1 MTAAT
6 NVAAAD
12 RPDAA
17 ARTYATPTV
26 HPDLGNEV
34 LLQLHPKGIPMFVT
48 PASERFKTDFEAF
61 RRWFVDHEAMIAKL
75 LRTYGALRFRGFPVK
90 GTEEFAAMTAHYE
103 PATMGYTG
111 GGTPRAA
118 VAGKVFESTRVDE
131 RYAIRLHQE
140 MSYLPHFPYK
150 LAFYSKVPAETGG
163 ATSICDIRKV
173 EALAPRALLDEV
185 RRRGVMYRRNFRD
198 GNASTEDWSP
208 VLASIHRSWQDSFGS
223 ADKAEVQAQVE
234 AMGLEWEW
242 LADGSLQTTYVSP
255 GFVVHPVTGE
265 QHWFNQINQYHTTD
279 ADAIWPLFAAQY
291 GEGRSYSEVFYGDG
305 EPIPLEY
312 VHELRRANLLATVDE
327 PWLENEVMI
336 LDNVICCHG
345 RQPYTGKRETL
356 VQLFG
361 SGKHD

>member
-1 MTAAT
+1 MTTAT
-6 NVAAAD
+6 NVAAT
-12 RPDAA
+12 RPAA
-17 ARTYATPTV
+17 GTRTYANPTA
-26 HPDLGNEV
+26 HPELGDEV
-34 LLQLHPKGIPMFVT
+34 RLQLHPKGIPMFVT

-61 RRWFVDHEAMIAKL
+61 RKWFVDHEAVIEEL
-75 LRTYGALRFRGFPVK
+75 LRTYGALRFRGFPIRS
-90 GTEEFAAMTAHYE
+90 TEEFAAMTAHYE
-103 PATMGYTG
+103 PAKMGYAG
-111 GGTPRAA
+111 GGTPRSA

-131 RYAIRLHQE
+131 HYSIRLHQE

-163 ATSICDIRKV
+163 ATSICDIRKI

-198 GNASTEDWSP
+198 GNASTEGWNP

-223 ADKAEVQAQVE
+223 TDKAEVQAQAE

-242 LADGSLQTTYVSP
+242 LPDGSLQTTYVSP
-255 GFVVHPVTGE
+255 GFVVHPVTRQ
-265 QHWFNQINQYHTTD
+265 QHWFNQINQYHVTD
-279 ADAIWPLFAAQY
+279 ADAVWPLFVAQY
-291 GEGRSYSEVFYGDG
+291 GEGHSYSEVFYGDG

-312 VHELRRANLLATVDE
+312 VHELRRANFLATVDE

-336 LDNVICCHG
+336 LDNIICCHG
-345 RQPYTGKRETL
+345 RQPYSGKRETL